1 MKFNMKLIIVEG
13 LDNTGK
19 TTVINYLLTQFNS
32 CFYFHCQKPINT
44 DPIKSA
50 LEQKDLFYSLLN
62 DILDINT
69 RFKNIDAIILDRSW
83 IGEYVY
89 GCKYRGNGDEFVMD
103 MIIYINDKLSVN
115 NIHTFNILL
124 TVDNIDF
131 IMNND
136 DGKSISNNKYENILN
151 EKERFE
157 YIFDEIPKL
166 NEKNIYTKKIVV
178 NDNLKFKNKN
188 DIFSEINKFIKYHK

>member
-19 TTVINYLLTQFNS
+19 TTVINYLFTQFSS

>member
-19 TTVINYLLTQFNS
+19 TTVINYLLTQFSS